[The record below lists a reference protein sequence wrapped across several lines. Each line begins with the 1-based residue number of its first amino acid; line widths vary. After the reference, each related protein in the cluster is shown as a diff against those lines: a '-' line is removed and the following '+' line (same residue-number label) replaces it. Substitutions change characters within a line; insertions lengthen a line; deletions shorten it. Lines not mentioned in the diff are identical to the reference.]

1 MNRATALS
9 GGRAVA
15 KSEQHY
21 PPITEIIMSN
31 DFFKLRPIEWVDLP
45 FSLSDRWGERKVSE
59 AKVSSPLISIPLSI
73 YERKK
78 DGETWFCVSINIGSA
93 LGEFDTIKGAKIYA
107 QQMLQANIASLI
119 RPAYTSPEAKI
130 LHDTEQDND

>member
-1 MNRATALS
+1 MT
-9 GGRAVA
+9 
-15 KSEQHY
+15 K
-21 PPITEIIMSN
+21 
-31 DFFKLRPIEWVDLP
+31 DFFKVRPIEWVDLP

-78 DGETWFCVSINIGSA
+78 DGETWFCVSINIGPT

-119 RPAYTSPEAKI
+119 LPIHTDQEKA
-130 LHDTEQDND
+130 ND